1 MTQQLH
7 FWLFIQMKR
16 KQDLEEISVLPGSLW
31 YYAQNPRYVNE
42 LSVNRWT
49 DKEGVGYIY
58 NGILVG
64 CEKEGNPAIC
74 DNMNELWVHYAK

>member
-31 YYAQNPRYVNE
+31 YSQNPRYVNE

-58 NGILVG
+58 NGILAG

>member
-31 YYAQNPRYVNE
+31 YSQNPRYVNE
-42 LSVNRWT
+42 VSVNRWT

>member
-31 YYAQNPRYVNE
+31 YYSQNPRYVNE
-42 LSVNRWT
+42 VSVNRWT

-64 CEKEGNPAIC
+64 YEKEGNPAIC

>member
-31 YYAQNPRYVNE
+31 YSQNPRYVNE

-49 DKEGVGYIY
+49 DKEGVVYIY

>member
-31 YYAQNPRYVNE
+31 YSQNPRYVNE